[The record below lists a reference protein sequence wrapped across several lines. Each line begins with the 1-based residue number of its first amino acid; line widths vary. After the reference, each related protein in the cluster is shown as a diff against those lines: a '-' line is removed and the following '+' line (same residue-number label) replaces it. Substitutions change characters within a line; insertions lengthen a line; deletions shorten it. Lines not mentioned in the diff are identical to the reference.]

1 MKKIIF
7 ENAQNQP
14 LELSISHDVF
24 EPNTTTR
31 LLINSVLSIIDSKK
45 KILDLGCGTGA
56 VAISLFK
63 EGVSGNKIYAS
74 DLSQEATEC
83 CLENAKG
90 YNCDADIRTGSMF
103 EPWLNEKFDVVV
115 DDISAISEDIAKI
128 SPWFPGV
135 PCSTGKDGTDLIT
148 KIITESKKH
157 LKSDKSLFFFP
168 VLSLSNVDQI
178 VRDAKNNFKYVELI
192 KRESWPLPEDL
203 VPHIELLEGLLDEN
217 AIKFERKFG
226 MVICYTEVYCA
237 SDAEFIYTREV

>member
-14 LELSISHDVF
+14 LELSISRDVF

-90 YNCDADIRTGSMF
+90 HNCDADIRTGSMF

-135 PCSTGKDGTDLIT
+135 PCDTGRDGTDLVSS
-148 KIITESKKH
+148 IITNATKH
-157 LKSDKSLFFFP
+157 LYADESLFFFP

-178 VRDAKNNFKYVELI
+178 LHEAKKNFKYVEI
-192 KRESWPLPEDL
+192 VKREAWPLPEDL
-203 VPHIELLEGLLDEN
+203 VPHMPLLEKLSDEN
-217 AIKFERKFG
+217 AIKFEKKFG

-237 SDAEFIYTREV
+237 SNKKFF